1 MRQTLHEHS
10 RQLAHLILPG
20 TVAELDAAT
29 ACVRV
34 EAGELLTGWL
44 PVMAARAGVDRF
56 MVAAA
61 ARRTSPRPVSQWRF
75 STGHRVTRQPVPDRF
90 PIPGDT
96 AHQACI
102 VFGDATSVT
111 YDRQAHTL
119 TVDASASS
127 GTVNLICATATLQA
141 SHHVILDTPQVQ
153 MTGDLSVNGTIQ
165 ARGDITSAGI
175 GLQSH
180 HHTAQ
185 GPQAPTTPAQG

>member
-10 RQLAHLILPG
+10 RQLAHLILLG
-20 TVAELDAAT
+20 TVTELDAAT

-44 PVMAARAGVDRF
+44 PVMAARAGVDR
-56 MVAAA
+56 
-61 ARRTSPRPVSQWRF
+61 SWWLP
-75 STGHRVTRQPVPDRF
+75 QPGEQVLALCPNGDSALGIVLPGSLYQDRF

-141 SHHVILDTPQVQ
+141 SHRVILDTPQVQ